1 MDLGLKGK
9 VALVTGGTRGLGQ
22 GIAAGLVREGVSVVI
37 GDISTIEIQDKAA
50 QAADAGEQILSVKTD
65 VSKKTDVEKLVQTAV
80 DTFGKIDILVNAAGT
95 IRDNRFLE
103 IEEEEWDLILDTNL
117 KGIYLVTKAA
127 VPHMISR
134 REGKIVNISSR
145 SGKDAQA
152 GLSHYGA
159 SKFGILGL
167 TQALAKELAEYNIN
181 VNAVCPGVIRTEMW
195 EKILDTRSQRE
206 GVPKSEIYSRVIE
219 SIPLGRPQLPDDV
232 ANVVL
237 FLCSEAA
244 RNITG
249 EAINVNGGMR
259 MD

>member
-9 VALVTGGTRGLGQ
+9 VALVTGGARGLGR
-22 GIAAGLVREGVSVVI
+22 GIVVGLVREGVRVVV
-37 GDISTIEIQDKAA
+37 GDISTEDVQDTSA
-50 QAADAGEQILSVKTD
+50 QVSGAGVQILAVKAD
-65 VSKKTDVEKLVQTAV
+65 VSKKTDAENLARTAIEE
-80 DTFGKIDILVNAAGT
+80 FGRIDILVNSAGIVQDT
-95 IRDNRFLE
+95 EFVD
-103 IEEEEWDLILDTNL
+103 IEETEWDRILDVNL
-117 KGIYLVTKAA
+117 KGVYLVTRAV
-127 VPHMISR
+127 VPHMSAR
-134 REGKIVNISSR
+134 KEGKIVNISSR

-159 SKFGILGL
+159 SKFAILGL
-167 TQALAKELAEYNIN
+167 TQALAKELAELNIN
-181 VNAVCPGVIRTEMW
+181 VNAVCPGVVRTDMW
-195 EKILDTRSQRE
+195 EKILDTRSRRE
-206 GVPKSEIYSRVIE
+206 GVSKTALFDRVIE
-219 SIPLGRPQLPDDV
+219 SIPLGRPQLPADI